1 MQQILMDIKML
12 VHMGLLCVN
21 EILKLLIL
29 KVLELSMFLKK
40 FVGYKNMKTN
50 ILRIKGN
57 NSTKCGY
64 FSIRFIGFMLVGKAL
79 IDYKFLFSPYDF
91 EKKMV
96 I

>member
-1 MQQILMDIKML
+1 ML

-50 ILRIKGN
+50 ILRIQGN

-79 IDYKFLFSPYDF
+79 TDYKFLFSPYDF
-91 EKKMV
+91 EKKW
-96 I
+96 